1 MKTRKYIYLVLGI
14 LFILFDI
21 FATWSIYLDLRSFK
35 VTDFG
40 LDFILRT
47 QWMLIPGLIFF
58 IGVYRVQRKI
68 NRNNK
73 QALENAFAD

>member
-14 LFILFDI
+14 LFTLFDI
-21 FATWSIYLDLRSFK
+21 FATYSIYLDLRSFK

-47 QWMLIPGLIFF
+47 QWMLFPALLFF
-58 IGVYRVQRKI
+58 IAVYRVQQKI
-68 NRNNK
+68 NRKNK

>member
-21 FATWSIYLDLRSFK
+21 FATYSIYLDLRRFK

-47 QWMLIPGLIFF
+47 QWMLIPGVLFF
-58 IGVYRVQRKI
+58 LAVYRVQQKI
-68 NRNNK
+68 NRKNK